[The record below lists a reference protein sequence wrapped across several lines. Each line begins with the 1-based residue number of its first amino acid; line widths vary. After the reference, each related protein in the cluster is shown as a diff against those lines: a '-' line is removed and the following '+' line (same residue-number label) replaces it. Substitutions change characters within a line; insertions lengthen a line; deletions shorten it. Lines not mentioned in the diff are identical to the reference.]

1 MVRAAPRLTRVAGL
15 GIVCIVGLVSGG
27 VACSRSSPPAP
38 IASSEAVASALPAV
52 PTVIDAAVASPS
64 SPSQSPSSSPSPP
77 SQAILREEKP
87 VVVDGVTETWRLEW
101 IRPPVPACMDS
112 TWETCACAG
121 FSFGEK
127 GDLDLVRTRPG
138 APDERLH
145 LGPLFDDG
153 DARLPR
159 WVVSTQ
165 DRSGVAKKPSIAEI
179 QKREVVPVMKL
190 GDYDHDGRAT
200 EFVLQVAAYACGHTP
215 SILVGIT
222 KTHGLHAFPA
232 GDKPNEPLTL
242 DSVADWEKVKTK
254 LPLTIA
260 STKCGEHGATEET
273 SIQVVKADAGLRAS
287 EVKRPCP

>member
-1 MVRAAPRLTRVAGL
+1 MVRAAPRLTAL
-15 GIVCIVGLVSGG
+15 GLVFAA
-27 VACSRSSPPAP
+27 ACSRSSPAPAP
-38 IASSEAVASALPAV
+38 LASSAP
-52 PTVIDAAVASPS
+52 DAASASPS
-64 SPSQSPSSSPSPP
+64 ASPVAALDAATSATTAASPSQ
-77 SQAILREEKP
+77 AVVREEKT
-87 VVVDGVTETWRLEW
+87 VVVDGVSETWRLEW

-145 LGPLFDDG
+145 LNPFFDDG

-159 WVVSTQ
+159 WVVMPE
-165 DRSGVAKKPSIAEI
+165 DRSGAAAKKPSVAEI
-179 QKREVVPVMKL
+179 QKRELVPVMKL

-200 EFVLQVAAYACGHTP
+200 EFVLQIAAYACGHTP

-222 KTHGLHAFPA
+222 RTRGLHAFPA

-242 DSVADWEKVKTK
+242 ESAADWEKVRTK
-254 LPLTIA
+254 LPLTLA
-260 STKCGEHGATEET
+260 SIKCGDHGATEET
-273 SIQVVKADAGLRAS
+273 SIEVTKTDAGLRSVEA
-287 EVKRPCP
+287 KRPCP

>member
-1 MVRAAPRLTRVAGL
+1 MVRAAPRLTLVL
-15 GIVCIVGLVSGG
+15 GFGLVSLVG

-38 IASSEAVASALPAV
+38 TSSEPSASPSASASPSV
-52 PTVIDAAVASPS
+52 VSVVDAAVAAPPS
-64 SPSQSPSSSPSPP
+64 SPSP
-77 SQAILREEKP
+77 SQAILREEKQ

-101 IRPPVPACMDS
+101 IRPPLPACMDS

-127 GDLDLVRTRPG
+127 GDLDLVRVRPG
-138 APDERLH
+138 AHDERLH
-145 LGPLFDDG
+145 LSPLFDDG

-159 WVVSTQ
+159 WVVTPE
-165 DRSGVAKKPSIAEI
+165 DRSSAAKKPSVADI
-179 QKREVVPVMKL
+179 QKRELVPVMKL
-190 GDYDHDGRAT
+190 ADYDHDGRAT

-222 KTHGLHAFPA
+222 KTRGLHAFPA

-254 LPLTIA
+254 LPLTLAAI
-260 STKCGEHGATEET
+260 KCGDHGATEET
-273 SIQVVKADAGLRAS
+273 SIQVVKTDAGLRSTEA
-287 EVKRPCP
+287 KRPCP